1 MDGRHMEHRSP
12 GAGFSR
18 VRFEELSR
26 LVWRRFHL
34 DSPVRFA
41 ALVGMLAGLVSV
53 AGLLERGG
61 YAGDFTWAWRAARL
75 WLAGRDPYLDPG
87 LHPIF
92 PYPFDA
98 PLLYPMPAV
107 VIALPFALLPA
118 WMAGTAFFALSAG
131 TLAYVIARTERW
143 HLLPLFLSA
152 PFYVAATVAQWSP
165 LIVAAALA
173 PGLAFLT
180 LAKPNIGLPMLAV
193 YGNREGWKR
202 AALFAVLTVPLLP
215 TWPLGWWHNLRSEP
229 SYPVP
234 LFVFPGALLVLAV
247 LAWRDPGARL
257 LLALAC
263 MPQRL
268 WFYDQLPLWLL
279 CRTPQQGTMLAIASW
294 IGYWGWRLSPGQYAW
309 EGSSPA
315 TAPIWVVSFLYLPA
329 LALVLYS
336 RYRSR

>member
-1 MDGRHMEHRSP
+1 MEHRSP

-131 TLAYVIARTERW
+131 TLAYVIARTE
-143 HLLPLFLSA
+143 PMAS
-152 PFYVAATVAQWSP
+152 
-165 LIVAAALA
+165 
-173 PGLAFLT
+173 LAF
-180 LAKPNIGLPMLAV
+180 
-193 YGNREGWKR
+193 
-202 AALFAVLTVPLLP
+202 VLECPFLCGRNGGAMVTA
-215 TWPLGWWHNLRSEP
+215 HRRS
-229 SYPVP
+229 
-234 LFVFPGALLVLAV
+234 
-247 LAWRDPGARL
+247 GAR
-257 LLALAC
+257 
-263 MPQRL
+263 
-268 WFYDQLPLWLL
+268 
-279 CRTPQQGTMLAIASW
+279 TGTRFPDSRQA
-294 IGYWGWRLSPGQYAW
+294 QYR
-309 EGSSPA
+309 
-315 TAPIWVVSFLYLPA
+315 APDARCL
-329 LALVLYS
+329 
-336 RYRSR
+336 R